1 MKISDIVF
9 WLIIVGIIAIA
20 LWLLSGS
27 PTEIGAIIG
36 IATFV
41 GASEILLW
49 KALFQID
56 KRTAIG
62 FEKVSSDFKIM
73 RNDLENKHRE
83 IKKELLE
90 IKEMI
95 N

>member
-9 WLIIVGIIAIA
+9 WLIIAGIIGIA

-49 KALFQID
+49 KALFQVD
-56 KRTAIG
+56 KRTAVG
-62 FEKVSSDFKIM
+62 FIKMKS
-73 RNDLENKHRE
+73 DLENKHE
-83 IKKELLE
+83 DIKRELLE
-90 IKEMI
+90 IKGMMK
-95 N
+95 